1 MVTLKS
7 PREIE
12 KLRVSNR
19 IVAEILAILKEEIRL
34 GVDTLKLDRRAED
47 LTREFK
53 AKPAFK
59 GYRGFPYTICA
70 SVNNQVVHGF
80 PSPTPLK
87 EGDIVSI
94 DFGVFF
100 DGYYGDAAITV
111 PVGQVPER
119 VSRLLRVT
127 EETLYLGIEQARYGN
142 RLSDI
147 SHAIQSHVETNGYSV
162 VRKFVGHGIGKE
174 LHEEPQIPNYGRP
187 GFGIRLQPGMVLAIE
202 PMVNMGGYEVK
213 TLEDGWTAV
222 TKDGSLSAHFEH
234 TVVVTETEP
243 EILSK
248 RDGSFKWQRKKQ
260 SKLKGRCL
268 KPCRTQCLE

>member
-7 PREIE
+7 PKEIE
-12 KLRVSNR
+12 KLRVSNS
-19 IVAEILAILKEEIRL
+19 IVAEILAALKEEIRP
-34 GVDTLKLDRRAED
+34 GINTLKLDKHAEN
-47 LTREFK
+47 LTKEFK

-80 PSPTPLK
+80 PSSTPLQ
-87 EGDIVSI
+87 EGDILSI

-100 DGYYGDAAITV
+100 DGYYGDSAITA
-111 PVGQVPER
+111 PVGK
-119 VSRLLRVT
+119 VSEEGIHLLRVT
-127 EETLYLGIEQARYGN
+127 EESLYLGIKQARYGN

-147 SHAIQSHVETNGYSV
+147 SHAIQSHVEANGYSV
-162 VRKFVGHGIGKE
+162 VRKFVGHGIGKD
-174 LHEEPQIPNYGRP
+174 LHEDPQIPNYGKP

-202 PMVNMGGYEVK
+202 PMVNMGGYDVE

-234 TVVVTETEP
+234 SVVITETEP

-248 RDGSFKWQRKKQ
+248 RDGGVLNGKRR
-260 SKLKGRCL
+260 GN
-268 KPCRTQCLE
+268 

>member
-12 KLRVSNR
+12 KLRASNR
-19 IVAEILAILKEEIRL
+19 IVAKILATLKGAIEPGIN
-34 GVDTLKLDRRAED
+34 TLKLDRLAES
-47 LTREFK
+47 LTRQYH

-59 GYRGFPYTICA
+59 GYRGFPYSVCT

-80 PSPTPLK
+80 PCSTSLK
-87 EGDIVSI
+87 EGDIISI

-111 PVGQVPER
+111 PVGEIAEEA
-119 VSRLLRVT
+119 SRLLRVT
-127 EETLYLGIEQARYGN
+127 EETLYLGIDQARYGN

-147 SHAIQSHVETNGYSV
+147 SYAIQSHVENNGYSV
-162 VRKFVGHGIGKE
+162 VRKFVGHGIGRE
-174 LHEEPQIPNYGRP
+174 LHEEPQIPNYGKP
-187 GFGIRLQPGMVLAIE
+187 GFGIRLQPGMALAIE
-202 PMVNMGGYEVK
+202 PMVNMGGSDVE

-234 TVVVTETEP
+234 TVVVTETAP
-243 EILSK
+243 DILSK
-248 RDGSFKWQRKKQ
+248 WNGSI
-260 SKLKGRCL
+260 
-268 KPCRTQCLE
+268 

>member
-7 PREIE
+7 PKEIE
-12 KLRVSNR
+12 KLRVSNK
-19 IVAEILAILKEEIRL
+19 IVAQILAILKEEIRP
-34 GVDTLKLDRRAED
+34 GINTLKLDRLAEC
-47 LTREFK
+47 LTKQNK

-59 GYRGFPYTICA
+59 GYRGFPYSICA
-70 SVNNQVVHGF
+70 SVNNQVVHGL
-80 PSPTPLK
+80 PCSTPLK
-87 EGDIVSI
+87 NGDIISI

-111 PVGQVPER
+111 PVGEITEKA
-119 VSRLLRVT
+119 SRLLRIT

-147 SHAIQSHVETNGYSV
+147 SYAIQSHVENNGYSV
-162 VRKFVGHGIGKE
+162 VRKFVGHGIGRE
-174 LHEEPQIPNYGRP
+174 LHEDPQIPNYGKP

-202 PMVNMGGYEVK
+202 PMVNMGGYDVE

-234 TVVVTETEP
+234 TIAVTETAP

-248 RDGSFKWQRKKQ
+248 LG
-260 SKLKGRCL
+260 
-268 KPCRTQCLE
+268 